1 MIYRYLI
8 YIYIILLRFVLKVHV
23 SVFNCQGRQG
33 SNMRPRE
40 SFFPEFT
47 KVLFVLAKEFANIY
61 LDEVA

>member
-1 MIYRYLI
+1 MYMIVNLN
-8 YIYIILLRFVLKVHV
+8 VHV
-23 SVFNCQGRQG
+23 EIVHYEGRQG